1 MKKHIPNTITLSNLT
16 CGALA
21 TWQAINMNLDLAAAF
36 IFLGAVF
43 DFFDGMV
50 ARLLKVQSPM
60 GKELDS
66 LADIVTFGVAP
77 AFIVFGIINSLTLNN
92 DNINFLKYTAF
103 LMPAL
108 SAYRL
113 AKFNLDERQTSSF
126 IGLPTPAN
134 AMVWAAC
141 GIIFTSSNPQKLM
154 LFPFVNQHTLDSII
168 SNPFLIAAV
177 AIILSIM
184 LVTEIPLFALKF
196 KNLSW
201 KDNSTRFIF
210 LISSAALLIV
220 LGILAIPVIILYY
233 ILLSII
239 TKKKQ
244 S

>member
-1 MKKHIPNTITLSNLT
+1 
-16 CGALA
+16 
-21 TWQAINMNLDLAAAF
+21 
-36 IFLGAVF
+36 
-43 DFFDGMV
+43 
-50 ARLLKVQSPM
+50 
-60 GKELDS
+60 
-66 LADIVTFGVAP
+66 
-77 AFIVFGIINSLTLNN
+77 
-92 DNINFLKYTAF
+92 
-103 LMPAL
+103 
-108 SAYRL
+108 
-113 AKFNLDERQTSSF
+113 
-126 IGLPTPAN
+126 
-134 AMVWAAC
+134 
-141 GIIFTSSNPQKLM
+141 M
-154 LFPFVNQHTLDSII
+154 LFPFVNQHTLDNII

-210 LISSAALLIV
+210 LISSAVLLIV